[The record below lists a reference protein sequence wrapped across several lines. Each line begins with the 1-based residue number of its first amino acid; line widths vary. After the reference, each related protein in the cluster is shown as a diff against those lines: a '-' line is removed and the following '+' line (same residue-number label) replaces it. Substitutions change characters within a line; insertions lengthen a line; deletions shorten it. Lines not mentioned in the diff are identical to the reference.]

1 MLIWVEG
8 VEPEVGQSSSS
19 ANFVS
24 SSTAKSHEHMVQVL
38 RMLSS
43 NMDNG
48 GANEPAS
55 LKETMAR
62 NDWPEWKMAM

>member
-19 ANFVS
+19 TNFVS
-24 SSTAKSHEHMVQVL
+24 SGTAKSHEYMVQVL

-48 GANEPAS
+48 GADEPAS
-55 LKETMAR
+55 PKETMAR
-62 NDWPEWKMAM
+62 HGWPGWKMAM